1 MDMRKMNTFG
11 IHFVIRVTKQQ
22 KNEMGAVFARISV
35 NGRKSE
41 ISLKA
46 KVLPKNWDVAIG
58 KAKGRNDE
66 IIKLNNHIERVR
78 SLITDCYHQLIQQRQ
93 TITVDAVKSLYLG
106 EDTKERVTLLKLSEY
121 HKQVE
126 TGRLAPGT
134 LKNYTTTV
142 SYLKKFIRKQYR
154 KDDIPLDSLN
164 YKFIMD
170 FEHFLHNYEP
180 TDHHRPLSNNGVM
193 KHLERLK
200 KLANMA
206 VTMDW
211 LEKDPFAKYRLRF
224 EKVERG
230 HLSKE
235 ELAVLEKKNF
245 SIERL
250 QSVLDMFLFSCY
262 TGLAYIDI
270 SKLSRKHICKGID
283 GRDWLMTKR
292 EKTNTLVK
300 VPLLPQAVQLISK
313 YKSHPVAVA
322 NGTLFP
328 VITNQ
333 RMNGYL
339 KEIADICKI
348 KKNLT
353 FHLARHTFATTV
365 TLSNGVPIESVSK
378 MLGHTSIRTTQIY
391 AKVVEHKLSEDMQN
405 LKLKIAS
412 SQR

>member
-1 MDMRKMNTFG
+1 MDMRTTNTFG

-22 KNEMGAVFARISV
+22 KNDMGAVFARITV
-35 NGRKSE
+35 NGRKTE
-41 ISLKA
+41 ISLKV
-46 KVLPKNWDVAIG
+46 KVLPKNWDMTKG
-58 KAKGRNDE
+58 KAKGRNDDM
-66 IIKLNNHIERVR
+66 IKLNNHIERVR
-78 SLITDCYHQLIQQRQ
+78 SLITDCYDQLIQQRQ
-93 TITVDAVKSLYLG
+93 EVTVEAVKSLYLG
-106 EDTKERVTLLKLSEY
+106 EDKKEGMTLIKLSEY

-142 SYLKKFIRKQYR
+142 SYLKRFIKKQY
-154 KDDIPLDSLN
+154 KKEDIYLEKLN
-164 YKFIMD
+164 YKFMLG
-170 FEHFLHNYEP
+170 FENFLHNHKP
-180 TDHHRPLSNNGVM
+180 TDHQRPMNNNGVM

-200 KLANMA
+200 KLVNMA

-211 LEKDPFAKYRLRF
+211 LEKDPFAKYRLHF
-224 EKVERG
+224 DKVERG

-270 SKLSRKHICKGID
+270 SKLSREHICKGID
-283 GRDWLMTKR
+283 GKDWLMTKR

-300 VPLLPQAVQLISK
+300 VPLLPQAVQLISR
-313 YKSHPVAVA
+313 YKNHPAAVA
-322 NGTLFP
+322 NETLFP

-339 KEIADICKI
+339 KEIADLCKI

-405 LKLKIAS
+405 LKLKMAS

>member
-1 MDMRKMNTFG
+1 MDMRTMNTFG

-22 KNEMGAVFARISV
+22 KNEMGAVFARVTV
-35 NGRKSE
+35 NGRKTE

-46 KVLPKNWDVAIG
+46 KVLPKNWDMAIG
-58 KAKGRNDE
+58 KAKGRNLDV
-66 IIKLNNHIERVR
+66 IKLNNHIERVR

-93 TITVDAVKSLYLG
+93 EITVEAVKSLYLG
-106 EDTKERVTLLKLSEY
+106 ENKEEGMTLIKLSEY

-142 SYLKKFIRKQYR
+142 SYLKRFIRKQY
-154 KDDIPLDSLN
+154 KKEDVYLEKLN
-164 YKFIMD
+164 YKFMLD
-170 FEHFLHNYEP
+170 FENFLHNHKP
-180 TDHHRPLSNNGVM
+180 TDHQRPMNNNGVM

-211 LEKDPFAKYRLRF
+211 LEKDPFSKYRLRF

-230 HLSKE
+230 HLSKV
-235 ELAVLEKKNF
+235 ELTVLEKKNF

-262 TGLAYIDI
+262 TGLAYIDV
-270 SKLSRKHICKGID
+270 SKLSQEHICKGID
-283 GRDWLMTKR
+283 GRDWLMTQR
-292 EKTNTLVK
+292 EKTNTFVK

-313 YKSHPVAVA
+313 YKNHPSAVA
-322 NGTLFP
+322 NERLFP
-328 VITNQ
+328 VISNQ
-333 RMNGYL
+333 RMNAYL
-339 KEIADICKI
+339 KEIADICNI
-348 KKNLT
+348 RKNLT

-405 LKLKIAS
+405 LKLKMVS